1 MIDIISESIRREIPE
16 SSRICLPYGIE
27 LLDLARWMSLNTD
40 GEQKFELIAGSE
52 RFSWQGDD
60 VIALFGEIQSRC
72 VNFSLA
78 DSLVRS
84 EKNGALY
91 FFDMHERF
99 SFYTADKT
107 SLDAMFPF
115 SREIMWENFALLQQE
130 DEDFS
135 LRQLF
140 DMVHT
145 G

>member
-1 MIDIISESIRREIPE
+1 
-16 SSRICLPYGIE
+16 
-27 LLDLARWMSLNTD
+27 
-40 GEQKFELIAGSE
+40 
-52 RFSWQGDD
+52 
-60 VIALFGEIQSRC
+60 
-72 VNFSLA
+72 
-78 DSLVRS
+78 
-84 EKNGALY
+84 
-91 FFDMHERF
+91 MHERF

-107 SLDAMFPF
+107 SLDGMFPF